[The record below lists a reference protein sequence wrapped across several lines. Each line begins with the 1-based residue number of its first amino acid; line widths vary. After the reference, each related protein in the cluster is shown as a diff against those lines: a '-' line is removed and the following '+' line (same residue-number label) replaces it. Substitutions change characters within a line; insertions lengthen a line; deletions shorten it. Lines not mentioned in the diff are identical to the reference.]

1 MFARGPLFWMLF
13 MEPAT
18 PPRLSPRPVPAAL
31 RLLFTARIGYV
42 AAMALLRSVATIG
55 GYTLLSRILGFARDV
70 LVAAY
75 VGAGPVA
82 DAFFVAFKFP
92 NLFRRLFAEGAFNAA
107 FVPIFAGLAATSGPT
122 AAKRFAEDALAV
134 LLAVLI
140 VFVIAAEVTMPWLMY
155 AFAPGFS
162 ADPPKFELAVVLTRI
177 TFPYLLF
184 ISLVSL
190 QGGVLNSID
199 RFAAVAAT
207 PVLMNICFIAGLVLL
222 IGVTPTAGH
231 ALAWGVALA
240 GVVQFLW
247 LAWAMQRAGLALS
260 LPRPRLSPEVRRL
273 LGLMLP
279 ATLGA
284 GVVQVNIMIDIV
296 IASILPTGAVSYL
309 YYADRVYELP
319 LGVIGIAIGTAL
331 LPQLARHARRGEE
344 AAAIASLNRGLE
356 VALLLTLPATLALL
370 VIARP
375 IVAGL
380 FERGAF
386 GAADAGATAAA
397 LIAYAAGL
405 PAYVLIKVLAP
416 GFYAREDT
424 RTPVKIATGCVV
436 ANTAIALALLKPLGA
451 LGIAHVGIAFA
462 TAASAWL
469 NTVALATILHRRG
482 HLVPDA
488 GLRRRAPR
496 ALAASLVMAAA
507 LWAALKPLAPWL
519 AGGSSHRAAALGVL
533 VVIGLA
539 VFGAAAL
546 VLGAA
551 DRAQLRRLMARA

>member
-1 MFARGPLFWMLF
+1 
-13 MEPAT
+13 
-18 PPRLSPRPVPAAL
+18 
-31 RLLFTARIGYV
+31 
-42 AAMALLRSVATIG
+42 MALLRSVATIG

-70 LVAAY
+70 LVAAF

-107 FVPIFAGLAATSGPT
+107 FVPVFAGLVATSGPA
-122 AAKRFAEDALAV
+122 AAKRFAEDSLAV

-140 VFVIAAEVTMPWLMY
+140 VFVVVAEIAMPWLMY

-162 ADPPKFELAVVLTRI
+162 ADAPKFDLAVDLTRI

-207 PVLMNICFIAGLVLL
+207 PVLMNVCFIAGLLAL
-222 IGVTPTAGH
+222 IRVTPTAGH

-240 GVVQFLW
+240 GAVQFLW
-247 LAWAMQRAGLALS
+247 LAAAMDRAGLALS

-273 LGLMLP
+273 LALMLP

-356 VALLLTLPATLALL
+356 LAMLLALPATVALL

-375 IVAGL
+375 IVGGL

-386 GAADAGATAAA
+386 GAGAADATAAA
-397 LIAYAAGL
+397 LIAYALGL
-405 PAYVLIKVLAP
+405 PAYVLIKVLTP

-424 RTPVKIATGCVV
+424 RTPVKIATACVV
-436 ANTAIALALLKPLGA
+436 ANTLIALALLKPLGA
-451 LGIAHVGIAFA
+451 FGIAHVGIAFA

-469 NTVALATILHRRG
+469 NTGALATVLYRRG
-482 HLVPDA
+482 HLVPDTE
-488 GLRRRAPR
+488 LRRRLPR
-496 ALAASLVMAAA
+496 GLAACLVMGVA
-507 LWAALKPLAPWL
+507 LWLARLPLGPWL
-519 AGGSSHRAAALGVL
+519 SGGSAHRAAALGVL
-533 VVIGLA
+533 VVVGLA
-539 VFGAAAL
+539 VFGAAAWL
-546 VLGAA
+546 LGAA
-551 DRAQLRRLMARA
+551 DRAQVRRLLARA

>member
-1 MFARGPLFWMLF
+1 
-13 MEPAT
+13 
-18 PPRLSPRPVPAAL
+18 
-31 RLLFTARIGYV
+31 
-42 AAMALLRSVATIG
+42 MALLRSVATIG

-107 FVPIFAGLAATSGPT
+107 FVPIFAGLAATSGQD

-162 ADPPKFELAVVLTRI
+162 ADPPKFDLAIVLTRI

-222 IGVTPTAGH
+222 INVTPTAGH

-284 GVVQVNIMIDIV
+284 GVVQVNLMIDIV
-296 IASILPTGAVSYL
+296 IASVLPTGAVSYL

-356 VALLLTLPATLALL
+356 VALLLTLPATMALL
-370 VIARP
+370 VIAHP

-386 GAADAGATAAA
+386 GGSAATATAAA
-397 LIAYAAGL
+397 LIAYSLGL

-424 RTPVKIATGCVV
+424 RTPVKIAVGCVV

-451 LGIAHVGIAFA
+451 FGIPHVGIAFA

-469 NTVALATILHRRG
+469 NTAALATILYRRG

-507 LWAALKPLAPWL
+507 LWASLKPLAPWL
-519 AGGSSHRAAALGVL
+519 AGGSGHRAAALGIL
-533 VVIGLA
+533 VIVGLA

-546 VLGAA
+546 LLGAA
-551 DRAQLRRLMARA
+551 DRTQLRRLMARA

>member
-1 MFARGPLFWMLF
+1 
-13 MEPAT
+13 
-18 PPRLSPRPVPAAL
+18 
-31 RLLFTARIGYV
+31 
-42 AAMALLRSVATIG
+42 MALLRSVATIG
-55 GYTLLSRILGFARDV
+55 GYTLLSRVLGFARDV

-107 FVPIFAGLAATSGPT
+107 FVPIFAGLAATSGHG

-140 VFVIAAEVTMPWLMY
+140 AFVIVAEIAMPWLMY

-162 ADPPKFELAVVLTRI
+162 ATPAKFHLAVELTRI

-207 PVLMNICFIAGLVLL
+207 PVLMNVCFIAGLLLL
-222 IGVTPTAGH
+222 IHVTPTAGH
-231 ALAWGVALA
+231 ALAWGVAAA

-247 LAWAMQRAGLALS
+247 LAWAMNRAGLALS

-273 LGLMLP
+273 LALMLP

-284 GVVQVNIMIDIV
+284 GVVQINLMIDIV
-296 IASILPTGAVSYL
+296 IASVLPTGSVSYL

-331 LPQLARHARRGEE
+331 LPQLARHARRGEA
-344 AAAIASLNRGLE
+344 AAAITSLNRGVE
-356 VALLLTLPATLALL
+356 VALLLALPATVALL
-370 VIARP
+370 VIAHP

-386 GAADAGATAAA
+386 GGAAAGATSAA
-397 LIAYAAGL
+397 LVAYALGL

-424 RTPVKIATGCVV
+424 KTPVKIATGCVV
-436 ANTAIALALLKPLGA
+436 ANTVLALALLKPLGA
-451 LGIAHVGIAFA
+451 FGIAHVGIAGA
-462 TAASAWL
+462 TAASAWI
-469 NTVALATILHRRG
+469 NTVALAAILHRRG
-482 HLVPDA
+482 HFVPDA
-488 GLRRRAPR
+488 SLRRRAPR

-507 LWAALKPLAPWL
+507 LWGALKPLAPWL
-519 AGGSSHRAAALGVL
+519 AGGSLHRAAALGIL
-533 VVIGLA
+533 VAVGLA
-539 VFGAAAL
+539 VCGGAAL
-546 VLGAA
+546 LLGAA
-551 DRAQLRRLMARA
+551 DRTQLRRLMARA